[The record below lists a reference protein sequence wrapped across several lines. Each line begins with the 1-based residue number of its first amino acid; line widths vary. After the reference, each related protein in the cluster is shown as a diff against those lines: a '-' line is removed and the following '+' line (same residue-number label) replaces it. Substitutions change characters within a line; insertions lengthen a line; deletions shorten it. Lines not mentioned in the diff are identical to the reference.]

1 MNLIKK
7 TLTLATLAGL
17 ATLSVT
23 ANAAIYEIDPYHAHA
38 RFSIDHFGTTTNAG
52 GFYGLTGVVDYSPEK
67 KQGFVGVTIPMNSL
81 STNIKAFDKHL
92 KSADFFNVEKYPTAY
107 FKSTKWEFDGDKVKS
122 VKGELTLL
130 DQTHP
135 VTLTATKFNCYD
147 NPILK
152 TKSCGG
158 DFETTIDRTQ
168 WGINTY
174 TDGGMMKDVKLK
186 IQIEAGLKDDKKE
199 S

>member
-1 MNLIKK
+1 VNLIQK
-7 TLTLATLAGL
+7 TLTIATVVGL
-17 ATLSVT
+17 GSLSVA
-23 ANAAIYEIDPYHAHA
+23 ANAALYEIDPAHANA
-38 RFSIDHFGTTTNAG
+38 RFSVDHFGTTTNAG

-67 KQGFVGVTIPMNSL
+67 KQGFVGITIPMNNL
-81 STNIKAFDKHL
+81 STNFKPFDKHL

-122 VKGELTLL
+122 VKGELTML

-147 NPILK
+147 NPILETK
-152 TKSCGG
+152 TCGG

-186 IQIEAGLKDDKKE
+186 IQIEAGLKDDNKK

>member
-1 MNLIKK
+1 MNLIQK
-7 TLTLATLAGL
+7 TLTVATLVGL
-17 ATLSVT
+17 GALSVN
-23 ANAAIYEIDPYHAHA
+23 ANAAIYEIDPLHANA

-81 STNIKAFDKHL
+81 TTNVKPFDKHL

-122 VKGELTLL
+122 VKGELTML

-147 NPILK
+147 NPILETK
-152 TKSCGG
+152 TCGG

-174 TDGGMMKDVKLK
+174 TDGGMMKNVKLK
-186 IQIEAGLKDDKKE
+186 IQIEAGLKDDKKK